1 MLVDLNEYFKPAL
14 SICDA
19 IVGMEGNGP
28 TAGNPRHIGCLI
40 VSKNPHKLDMIAAD
54 VIGLSS
60 ESVPTLASAVNRE
73 LTPPDIS
80 DISIYG
86 DHKKFFVS
94 DYDNIAV
101 KRSLLFKGN
110 SDNVLKNIFGEFAKI
125 VLNSKPKLK
134 KKLCIGC
141 NKCGNICPAK
151 AIVIKD
157 KKAIIDKEKCIRC
170 FCCQEF
176 CPVGAMKV
184 KRTWLAR
191 ILEGGRKTKKSKK
204 DNKK

>member
-1 MLVDLNEYFKPAL
+1 MLVDLNEYFKPEL
-14 SICDA
+14 SVCDA

-28 TAGNPRHIGCLI
+28 TAGNPRQIGCVV
-40 VSKNPHKLDMIAAD
+40 VSKNPHKLDMIASQI
-54 VIGLSS
+54 IGLSKD
-60 ESVPTLASAVNRE
+60 SVPTLLAAINRG
-73 LTPPDIS
+73 LTPVNVDDIS
-80 DISIYG
+80 VYG
-86 DHKKFFVS
+86 DYASFYVA

-110 SDNVLKNIFGEFAKI
+110 SDSVLKNIFGEVAKI
-125 VLNSKPKLK
+125 VLNSRPKLK
-134 KKLCIGC
+134 KNLCVGC

-157 KKAIIDKEKCIRC
+157 KKAVIDKEKCIRC

-191 ILEGGRKTKKSKK
+191 MLEHGKRNKSKK
-204 DNKK
+204 